1 MTRPAYVYY
10 TDSMHRSKHN
20 PARGFTIIELLIV
33 IVVIAILAAITIVAY
48 NGIQQRARDSQR
60 KSDVAT
66 IQKALELYY
75 LDNGFYPPGSCSVGC
90 KINGSW
96 SSTSDGSWSN
106 LESALV
112 PRYLSKLPT
121 DPQASST
128 TNPAIS
134 GGYNYDYVSLGGW
147 CTKPAGQIYT
157 LTYRLENEAQKFEV
171 SGNCSGTQPT
181 NYSSS
186 EFTVTK

>member
-1 MTRPAYVYY
+1 MA
-10 TDSMHRSKHN
+10 KN
-20 PARGFTIIELLIV
+20 INGFTIVELLVV
-33 IVVIAILAAITIVAY
+33 IVVIAVLASITTVAYSGISQRSRDSARKNDITI
-48 NGIQQRARDSQR
+48 I
-60 KSDVAT
+60 K
-66 IQKALELYY
+66 KALELYY

-90 KINGSW
+90 KINKSW
-96 SSTSDGSWSN
+96 SSTSDGSWPN

-128 TNPAIS
+128 TNPAIT
-134 GGYNYDYVSLGGW
+134 GGYNYDYASAGGW
-147 CTKPAGQIYT
+147 CTKPAGQIYI

-181 NYSSS
+181 NYGSS
-186 EFTVTK
+186 EYTVTK